1 MDKVNGEEALKS
13 RFSYTCS
20 LHHLAFMYLSKK
32 YCFVNTFSL
41 ISSFNSLAGFWFLHK
56 VSCFLA
62 RKYLYHL
69 TLDQDDL
76 KRIDFVSNRAKKANF
91 QLRDSSVLPPKMD
104 TETAIEDLYDTMEY
118 EEEDTYDS
126 MGD

>member
-1 MDKVNGEEALKS
+1 M
-13 RFSYTCS
+13 
-20 LHHLAFMYLSKK
+20 
-32 YCFVNTFSL
+32 
-41 ISSFNSLAGFWFLHK
+41 
-56 VSCFLA
+56 
-62 RKYLYHL
+62 
-69 TLDQDDL
+69 
-76 KRIDFVSNRAKKANF
+76 RIDFVSNRAKKANF

>member
-1 MDKVNGEEALKS
+1 MIWWE
-13 RFSYTCS
+13 
-20 LHHLAFMYLSKK
+20 
-32 YCFVNTFSL
+32 L
-41 ISSFNSLAGFWFLHK
+41 ISCQTVESKGNL
-56 VSCFLA
+56 
-62 RKYLYHL
+62 
-69 TLDQDDL
+69 
-76 KRIDFVSNRAKKANF
+76 